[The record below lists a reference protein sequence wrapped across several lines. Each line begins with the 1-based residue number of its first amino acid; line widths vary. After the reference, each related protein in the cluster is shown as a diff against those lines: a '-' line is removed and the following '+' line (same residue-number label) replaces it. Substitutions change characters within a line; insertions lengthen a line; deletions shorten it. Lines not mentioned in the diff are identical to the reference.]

1 MRTVVSTILVGAF
14 MALGTIALGT
24 IVLGTGS
31 ALAKSPCIEEVKNID
46 ELYQKVISRGA
57 KKEKDK
63 VRSAMTKI
71 KGALGDGDEKTCHI
85 NANRIK
91 NMAKRY

>member
-1 MRTVVSTILVGAF
+1 MRIVVSTILVGAF
-14 MALGTIALGT
+14 IALGT
-24 IVLGTGS
+24 IVLGAGS
-31 ALAKSPCIEEVKNID
+31 ALAKSPCTEEVKNID

-57 KKEKDK
+57 RKEKDK

-71 KGALGDGDEKTCHI
+71 KGALADGDEKTCHI
-85 NANRIK
+85 NANKIK